1 MVLKID
7 NPAVVRLAREVAA
20 LAGEDEMAA
29 IRRALEE
36 RQGRLLMAPF
46 RSRVL
51 NRKEVRELI
60 CTAPG
65 PWHR

>member
-1 MVLKID
+1 MALKID
-7 NPAVVRLAREVAA
+7 NPAVVRLTREVAA
-20 LAGEDEMAA
+20 LAGENEMEA

-51 NRKEVRELI
+51 NRKEVRELL

-65 PWHR
+65 PWSR

>member
-7 NPAVVRLAREVAA
+7 NPAVVRLTLEVAA
-20 LAGEDEMAA
+20 LAGENEMEA
-29 IRRALEE
+29 IQRALEE

-51 NRKEVRELI
+51 TRKEVRELLR
-60 CTAPG
+60 TAPG
-65 PWHR
+65 PWGR